1 MAMVKAS
8 KQLKKFALVIGI
20 VSLSATALLIITA
33 EQTQA
38 AVIQSVQRGTA
49 TFASG
54 QNTLPVTLTAVDPTK
69 TIVWGG
75 INWGGGRINISDA
88 NASRVGLQL
97 SGATTLNLQRL
108 GSPAY
113 ATVVEW
119 QAIEFASGVN
129 VQRRDTVFGAATT
142 TVNVPIS
149 AVNLSESFV
158 LISVAANSGSQTID
172 EQWTARAQLTSTTK
186 LELSRN
192 ESGIALNVYWQVVSF
207 TGASVQRGL
216 TTIGAGAGSATAA
229 IASVNPA
236 TTFLLSTQ
244 QGAAAVNGSESQYQ
258 VRGRIT
264 SPTQLTFDRT
274 STTSSVE
281 VAWEVVT
288 LNDGS
293 SVQSGSIP
301 IAGAGSSGTA
311 TLSSVTLSRSAS
323 CISVQGGTGAETA
336 DLDATSFTHSI
347 SNSTTL
353 TVSRSLVGTAT
364 AADVSWF
371 VVQFNSNQPPV
382 LASIGPKN
390 DTVTQLLQFRV
401 SATDPDLTTP
411 SLTAANS
418 PVGAVFVDSL
428 NGAGSFT
435 WVPLLGQAGVYNVT
449 FIASDGFL
457 ADSEVVTITV
467 DSIPTDVG
475 EINPGAIPRR
485 YSLSQN
491 YPNPFNANTQIVFAL
506 PKGGHTTLEI
516 FNLLGQKVSTLVD
529 EYLAAGTKIVSWD
542 GRDDRGSSVPSG
554 IYFYQLRSGNFT
566 ERNKMVFLK

>member
-1 MAMVKAS
+1 MTLATTS
-8 KQLKKFALVIGI
+8 KNLKKIVSVIGI
-20 VSLSATALLIITA
+20 ALLGA
-33 EQTQA
+33 AALLVGQAGQTEA

-49 TFASG
+49 TFVSG
-54 QNTLPVTLTAVDPTK
+54 QNTLPVVLTAVDTTR
-69 TIVWGG
+69 TIV
-75 INWGGGRINISDA
+75 WGGGRINISDP
-88 NASRVGLQL
+88 NASRVGFQL
-97 SGATTLNLQRL
+97 SGGTTLNLQRL

-119 QAIEFASGVN
+119 EAIEFASGVS

-158 LISVAANSGSQTID
+158 LISVAANSGSQLID
-172 EQWTARAQLTSTTK
+172 EEWTVRAQLTSTTN

-216 TTIGAGAGSATAA
+216 TTIGAGADSAIAA
-229 IASVNPA
+229 IASVNTA

-244 QGAAAVNGSESQYQ
+244 RGAAAVNGSESQYQ

-264 SPTQLTFDRT
+264 SPTQLVFDRT
-274 STTSSVE
+274 STTNSVE
-281 VAWEVVT
+281 IAWEVVT

-311 TLSSVTLSRSAS
+311 TLSSVTLSQSAS
-323 CISVQGGTGAETA
+323 FISVRGGTGAETA

-353 TVSRSLVGTAT
+353 TVSRLHVGTAT

-382 LASIGPKN
+382 LASIGPKSTN
-390 DTVTQLLQFRV
+390 ESQLLEFRV
-401 SATDPDLTTP
+401 SATDPDLTVP
-411 SLTAANS
+411 SLSAVNLPAGAA
-418 PVGAVFVDSL
+418 FMDSL
-428 NGAGSFT
+428 NGAGGFSWTPTF
-435 WVPLLGQAGVYNVT
+435 GQAGLYNAT

-467 DSIPTDVG
+467 DSLPTDVG
-475 EINPGAIPRR
+475 EINTGVIPRK

-506 PKGGHTTLEI
+506 PKSGRATLEI
-516 FNLLGQKVSTLVD
+516 FNLLGQKVNTLVN
-529 EYLAAGTKIVSWD
+529 EYLNAGTKIVNWN
-542 GRDDRGSSVPSG
+542 GQDDRGMFIPSG
-554 IYFYQLRSGNFT
+554 IYFYQLRSGDFVQ
-566 ERNKMVFLK
+566 RKKMVLLK